1 MVRSRTPKKLLKQR
15 GRGPSRYKRS
25 EATRLL
31 KATTDAGLPVRGIEV
46 DPITGVLRV
55 LVGKPGEPSSG
66 GNSWDEVLNAKD
78 AKRSA

>member
-1 MVRSRTPKKLLKQR
+1 MAGSRTPKKPSKQR

-31 KATTDAGLPVRGIEV
+31 KATTDAGLRVRGIEV

-55 LVGKPGEPSSG
+55 LVGKPGEPSNG
-66 GNSWDEVLNAKD
+66 GNSWDEVLNAED
-78 AKRSA
+78 AKRAS